1 MGEKSIHAGH
11 RERLKQRFLE
21 EGLDNFTDIQALELL
36 LFYGI
41 VRKDTNPI
49 AHALLDHFGSLSQV
63 LEAST
68 EELQKVK
75 GISEHAAILLQLI
88 PQLGRYYQVDCS
100 QRVEILTS
108 LDACGAYLVPR
119 FFGRNK
125 ETVFLLCLD
134 AKCKVLCC
142 KEIGEGSV
150 NSASISVR
158 KVVETALAANAS
170 SVVLAHNHPSGIA
183 LPSDEDVQTTRR
195 IAAALSAVEI
205 QLVDHI
211 VVAEGDYVS
220 MVQSGYRF
228 DEFVCNNPLL
238 SFFVSV

>member
-1 MGEKSIHAGH
+1 MGENSIHAGH

-36 LFYGI
+36 LFYAI
-41 VRKDTNPI
+41 ARKDTNPI

-228 DEFVCNNPLL
+228 DEFVLI
-238 SFFVSV
+238 